1 MVTYDTEEEQVEAIK
16 KWWKENGRSVIAGLV
31 IGISAVLGWNGWQSY
46 KTGQARAASDLF
58 QQLLQASD
66 KGQSDSVLKLVQKI
80 NESYSSTPYATYSNL
95 FLVREKVNAGDI
107 EAAQNAL
114 AKVVESPSDK
124 TIKHIALLRL
134 LQLMYARGEY
144 DAALEAIGKV
154 NLGQSGAFESQYQEM
169 KGDIYVALKRDS
181 EARIAYRRATT
192 LGRKS
197 KFLDL
202 KMDDLAVSTSEE

>member
-1 MVTYDTEEEQVEAIK
+1 MVTYDTEEEQIDAVK

-46 KTGQARAASDLF
+46 KTGQARAASDIF
-58 QQLLQASD
+58 QQLLEASD
-66 KGQSDSVLKLVQKI
+66 QGQSESVLKLVQKI
-80 NESYSSTPYATYSNL
+80 NESYASTPYASYSNL
-95 FLVREKVNAGDI
+95 FLVREKVNAGDL
-107 EAAQNAL
+107 EAAQTAL
-114 AKVVESPSDK
+114 TKVVESPGDE

-134 LQLMYARGEY
+134 LQLMLAQGDY
-144 DAALEAIGKV
+144 DVALETISKV
-154 NLGQSGAFESQYQEM
+154 NLGQSGAFEAQYQEM

-202 KMDDLAVSTSEE
+202 KMDDLAVTASEE